1 MGAVRDLAE
10 ELWSGQKTTHALQP
24 VTTLLGLEPFGDGL
38 AFLSSFANV
47 VLLDTSE
54 GLVLIDTGSFFLAG
68 NNHANVREWS
78 QSPAK
83 LAIYTHGH
91 VDHAFGLE
99 PFEAEARAEVIAHEL
114 VKDRFDRYQLTAGY
128 NESIN
133 ARQFGAAAWPKGY
146 RYPDTTYRT
155 SLTREIAG
163 EKLELFHARGET
175 DDHTWVWLPE
185 RKVLCTG
192 DLFIWASPNCG
203 NPQKVQRFPREWA
216 RALRSMAALGPET
229 LFPGHGMPILGK
241 DRVEQALTETA
252 ELLETLVDQTLA
264 LMNDGARLDRVLAE
278 VRAPDH
284 LLERPYLRPV
294 YDEPEFIV
302 RNLWRLYGGWYDGN
316 PARLKP
322 PRDADVARE
331 LAALSGGADKLA
343 ARAKELSAA
352 GDHALACHLA
362 ELAAQADPATRGI
375 RSDVYLARADSETS
389 LMARAVYRA
398 AADDK

>member
-1 MGAVRDLAE
+1 
-10 ELWSGQKTTHALQP
+10 
-24 VTTLLGLEPFGDGL
+24 
-38 AFLSSFANV
+38 
-47 VLLDTSE
+47 
-54 GLVLIDTGSFFLAG
+54 
-68 NNHANVREWS
+68 
-78 QSPAK
+78 
-83 LAIYTHGH
+83 
-91 VDHAFGLE
+91 
-99 PFEAEARAEVIAHEL
+99 
-114 VKDRFDRYQLTAGY
+114 
-128 NESIN
+128 
-133 ARQFGAAAWPKGY
+133 
-146 RYPDTTYRT
+146 
-155 SLTREIAG
+155 
-163 EKLELFHARGET
+163 
-175 DDHTWVWLPE
+175 
-185 RKVLCTG
+185 
-192 DLFIWASPNCG
+192 
-203 NPQKVQRFPREWA
+203 
-216 RALRSMAALGPET
+216 
-229 LFPGHGMPILGK
+229 
-241 DRVEQALTETA
+241 
-252 ELLETLVDQTLA
+252 
-264 LMNDGARLDRVLAE
+264 MNDGARLDRVLAE

>member
-133 ARQFGAAAWPKGY
+133 ARQFGAAAWPKSY